1 MDPEMSETSA
11 KLPPLSIPRKAVLE
25 GTIRY
30 EGPVVLEGT
39 VLGEVHCT
47 NVLITERGAVDGTI
61 CAHTATIMGEASGA
75 IYAEQVTL
83 KTACSVTADIFHK
96 NLSLE
101 NGCFFEGKSRRVVN
115 PLTLAELADQN
126 RYTSEVLV
134 R

>member
-1 MDPEMSETSA
+1 MSEKST
-11 KLPPLSIPRKAVLE
+11 KQPPLSIPRKAILE

-30 EGPVVLEGT
+30 EGAVVLEGT
-39 VLGEVHCT
+39 VLGEVYCT
-47 NVLITERGAVDGTI
+47 DVLITERGAVDGTI
-61 CAHTATIMGEASGA
+61 CAHAATIMGEASGA

-101 NGCFFEGKSRRVVN
+101 NGCFFEGKSRRVAN

-126 RYTSEVLV
+126 QYTSEVLV